1 MTRRSRLIRPIV
13 VLTLLTLLFSA
24 VAAPTSAAPP
34 PKKDKNSP
42 IGSADRTVMFGSD
55 GMRPDLVE
63 KYVAEGVMPT
73 YASLIASGVSGDN
86 GMIQALSLI
95 HI

>member
-1 MTRRSRLIRPIV
+1 MARSSYRLRPVV

-24 VAAPTSAAPP
+24 VAVPTAAA

-42 IGSADRTVMFGSD
+42 IGSADRTVMFASD

-73 YASLIASGVSGDN
+73 YE
-86 GMIQALSLI
+86 ALMDDRR
-95 HI
+95 HR